1 MIVTPAYTIHNC
13 VNLGKGPSCTNLI
26 LPLKVLLVKA
36 NYFFKKS
43 VFCNGH

>member
-1 MIVTPAYTIHNC
+1 MILTPAYTIHNC
-13 VNLGKGPSCTNLI
+13 VNLGKGPRCNLI

-43 VFCNGH
+43 GFCNGH